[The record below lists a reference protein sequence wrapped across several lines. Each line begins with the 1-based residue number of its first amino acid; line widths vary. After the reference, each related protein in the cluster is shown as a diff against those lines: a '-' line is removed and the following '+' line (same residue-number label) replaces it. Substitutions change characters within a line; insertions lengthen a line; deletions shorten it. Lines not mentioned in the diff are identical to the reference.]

1 MSKIF
6 HSSRWLSVSNREN
19 ITGFL
24 TNASPWSQE
33 SQLAQRQQERQKHAE
48 EQAGKEAR
56 EVERLLAE
64 ATQHFKKMTQEH
76 GQNKCKDTKP

>member
-1 MSKIF
+1 M
-6 HSSRWLSVSNREN
+6 
-19 ITGFL
+19 
-24 TNASPWSQE
+24 
-33 SQLAQRQQERQKHAE
+33 ERQKHAE

-76 GQNKCKDTKP
+76 GLNNCKDTKP